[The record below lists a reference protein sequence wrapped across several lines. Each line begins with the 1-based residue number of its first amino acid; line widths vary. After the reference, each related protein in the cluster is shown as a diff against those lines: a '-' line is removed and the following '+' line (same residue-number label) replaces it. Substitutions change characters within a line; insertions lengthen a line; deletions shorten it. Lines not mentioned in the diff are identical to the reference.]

1 MRKSR
6 LRWQKPLIVF
16 VLVIFYG
23 CVAAQETR
31 KSGTPLVV
39 KAEKGQVDENV
50 AATSD
55 SEVATVYQQKV
66 TPLTT
71 LQCAQCH
78 EPVFN
83 KIRDNGGKHQINCR
97 ECHETFHAFR
107 PGKKWQEVLPDCGT
121 CHGEA
126 HGAEF
131 LACLSCHAD
140 AHAPIASLVNLT
152 ELEKGCETCHAEQ
165 KSEVV
170 KYISAHSE
178 VSCGECH
185 HTQHGYKPDCREC
198 HDEPH
203 TAYVDN
209 ATCIVCHPVHSPK
222 EINYPS
228 TTENHVCA
236 GCHEEVNQHLVSSHR
251 KHSTLACVFCHA
263 DRHAYVPQCTKC
275 HEAVHSAAM
284 LKRFDNNCNECHG
297 EPHALLL
304 PGHKD

>member
-1 MRKSR
+1 MKKLRV
-6 LRWQKPLIVF
+6 RWQKPLIVF
-16 VLVIFYG
+16 VLVVFYG

-31 KSGTPLVV
+31 KSGTPTVVRAERNQVV
-39 KAEKGQVDENV
+39 KKV
-50 AATSD
+50 AA
-55 SEVATVYQQKV
+55 VALDAPAVYQQQV
-66 TPLTT
+66 SPLTT

-83 KIRDNGGKHQINCR
+83 NIRDNGGKHQLNCR

-107 PGKKWQEVLPDCGT
+107 PGKKWHEVVPQCTT

-140 AHAPIASLVNLT
+140 AHAPIASLVNLK
-152 ELEKGCETCHAEQ
+152 ELEKGCEACHAEQ

-170 KYISAHSE
+170 KYKSAHSE

-198 HDEPH
+198 HTEPH

-209 ATCIVCHPVHSPK
+209 ATCGVCHPVHSPK
-222 EINYPS
+222 EINYPK
-228 TTENHVCA
+228 TTENAVCA
-236 GCHEEVNQHLVSSHR
+236 GCHEEVTKHLNTSHR

-263 DRHAYVPQCTKC
+263 DRHAYVPQCAKC
-275 HEAVHSAAM
+275 HAAPHSKAM
-284 LKRFDNNCNECHG
+284 LKRFENNCRECHG
-297 EPHALLL
+297 EPHALIL